1 MLLSLYQSTICT
13 HNLDIFLSQI
23 LLSCLMVYSDEQM
36 MTFTSESCFF
46 SGRPS
51 KALYLHKVLNN
62 PWFDSPVHDIRRSL
76 LHKAIY
82 GNKMSPLANTSQR
95 KTKHA
100 QNEKDL
106 KATYFPDRRWEDL
119 QWNLDL
125 IQALETAQFGLLFL
139 SLIQSKT
146 FSLTL
151 GKKPKQNI

>member
-1 MLLSLYQSTICT
+1 M
-13 HNLDIFLSQI
+13 
-23 LLSCLMVYSDEQM
+23 
-36 MTFTSESCFF
+36 
-46 SGRPS
+46 
-51 KALYLHKVLNN
+51 A
-62 PWFDSPVHDIRRSL
+62 IRC
-76 LHKAIY
+76 
-82 GNKMSPLANTSQR
+82 SPLANISQR

-106 KATYFPDRRWEDL
+106 KATCFPDRRWEDL

-139 SLIQSKT
+139 SFIQSKT